1 MSAKQRD
8 PASLQAMQAE
18 YLLSAIR
25 GVQTPGGLYTL
36 ILDERTEA
44 SLLLVIPREK
54 LLRIVTLVENLGAR
68 RKHQLFSTAIYL
80 VSILRFSLSC
90 MLADAQCGRYKA
102 AHGLF
107 LPILDA
113 ESDLHHAFNGLR
125 FLGNPKVSHFFN
137 NGQNVLWVEALLVP
151 VEARVFLADSRTPNS
166 MAIYYNE
173 NCGDLVLRQV
183 RIAARALVT
192 AVVAAGEYPLVRYY
206 APPDASHQALRL
218 PELIADEF
226 QRQIDDYAR
235 THHDFPPVS
244 SADKPRAIVVVTDR
258 TLDLFAPLLHEFT
271 YQAMAMDIVEGL
283 ERNGVYRYS
292 AQNEKGEESQMLSSL
307 DSEEDADWVLLRHL
321 HIIESSELVVN
332 KIGEL
337 IRANPLM
344 VDRQKASTALE
355 LMYVVAHLQGFDT
368 ERRQI
373 TLHKTLIDECLDINA
388 QRKLAEF
395 AADFEQN
402 CAASGLT
409 FEGTRAKSLHDDLI
423 VLLARDD
430 LHVNDKMRL
439 VLIYALFRGGLVEA
453 DFVKLARFIGVRD
466 RQIISLVLRCF
477 HNLHKLGCPI
487 VKKDTKTKKV
497 VKKQFHTINNDGT
510 YNTSRFDPGL
520 KNVLQSAA
528 KYSLDEEWFPYFRD
542 KPLEDDI
549 PGARAGSGADSGPN
563 SLRNPR
569 IKASWAQSSNK
580 VLTLGLIAR
589 PKQRVFCYVAG
600 GVTYSEV
607 RAIYELLAALNKDFY
622 VGSETLLKPRDF
634 LIGLQS
640 IDQAKQVEDLDL
652 SLYKDL
658 LKPTE
663 APMYLFE
670 SDKPPVSAVP
680 TYIPQMAELAPSP
693 GVPNHYQKR
702 LSRTLVQESLAQPE
716 KGRRLKLKSLFK

>member
-18 YLLSAIR
+18 YLLGAIR
-25 GVQTPGGLYTL
+25 SVQTPGALYTL
-36 ILDERTEA
+36 ILDDSTETA
-44 SLLLVIPREK
+44 LLLVLPREK
-54 LLRIVTLVENLGAR
+54 LLRVVTLVENIGAR
-68 RKHQLFSTAIYL
+68 RKHQLFSSAIYL
-80 VSILRFSLSC
+80 VALLRFTLSC
-90 MLADAQCGRYKA
+90 MLADAQSGRYKA
-102 AHGLF
+102 GHGLF

-113 ESDLHHAFNGLR
+113 DADIHHAFNGLR
-125 FLGNPKVSHFFN
+125 FMANPKVSHYFGN
-137 NGQNVLWVEALLVP
+137 AQNVQWVEALLVP

-166 MAIYYNE
+166 LAIYYNE
-173 NCGDLVLRQV
+173 NCGDLVLRQI
-183 RIAARALVT
+183 RIAARSLVN

-235 THHDFPPVS
+235 NHHDFPPA
-244 SADKPRAIVVVTDR
+244 SAGEKPRAIVVITDR

-283 ERNGVYRYS
+283 ERNGVYRYA
-292 AQNEKGEESQMLSSL
+292 AQNERGEETQMLASL
-307 DSEEDADWVLLRHL
+307 DSEDDADWVLLRHL
-321 HIIESSELVVN
+321 HIIESSELIVN

-409 FEGTRAKSLHDDLI
+409 FEGNRAKNLHDDLV

-477 HNLHKLGCPI
+477 HNLHKLGFPV
-487 VKKDTKTKKV
+487 VKKDTKTKKAI
-497 VKKQFHTINNDGT
+497 KKQFHTINNDGT

-528 KYSLDEEWFPYFRD
+528 KYSLDEEWFPYYRD

-549 PGARAGSGADSGPN
+549 PGARAGSGADSGPG

-580 VLTLGLIAR
+580 VLGLGLVAR
-589 PKQRVFCYVAG
+589 PKQRVFCYIAG

-607 RAIYELLAALNKDFY
+607 RAVYELLAALNKDFY
-622 VGSETLLKPRDF
+622 VGSETILKPRDF

-640 IDQAKQVEDLDL
+640 IDQAKQVQDLDL
-652 SLYKDL
+652 LLFKDL

-670 SDKPPVSAVP
+670 SDKPAVSAAP
-680 TYIPQMAELAPSP
+680 AAIPQMAPLAATP
-693 GVPNHYQKR
+693 GVPSHYQKR
-702 LSRTLVQESLAQPE
+702 QSRPAVPEGPPQPE